1 VRRRPVSQHRSQRA
15 DRADRKRG
23 LTPFDWHLPVIG
35 GLLLLLWTTNR
46 RRIKPNFE
54 LSGDGSIDKM
64 VPSLI
69 GLTEGA
75 IDPGTRVEIL
85 QNGAYFE
92 RLLEDIAAA
101 RASIHIESYIW
112 WTGEICERLA
122 DALAARAGEV
132 EVRLLLDYSGSSR
145 MDEEL
150 MRRMKEA
157 GCKVRQFHPLRV
169 SNIGVMNNRTHRKIA
184 VFDGRIAY
192 VGGHGIAE
200 EWTGNA
206 QDRDHWRDTF
216 VRMEGPVAN
225 TVQGCFCENWIEE
238 TGEVPA
244 GERYFPKL
252 EKCGETDAH
261 VAYTLPH
268 GSISSV
274 QMLYYL
280 AISSAHEEL
289 LIQNPY
295 FLPHEDAIGAMIA
308 AVKRGVDVQVM
319 VPAASV
325 IDSPLVQHASHHH
338 FGDLLERGVRIF
350 EYQKT
355 LLHQKVI
362 VVDGVW
368 SCVGSTNFDDRSFQ
382 RNDEITVGFTDHE
395 LAQKLRDAF
404 FDDMKH
410 AREVHFEEWKSRP
423 WHHKLVDGAAFTFRA
438 EL

>member
-1 VRRRPVSQHRSQRA
+1 MKGPRSSPLERSGGS
-15 DRADRKRG
+15 K
-23 LTPFDWHLPVIG
+23 TSFDWHVPALG
-35 GLLLLLWTTNR
+35 ALLLLLWTTNR

-54 LSGDGSIDKM
+54 LSGDGNIDVM

-75 IDPGTRVEIL
+75 IDAGNRVEIL
-85 QNGAYFE
+85 QNGAYFD
-92 RLLEDIAAA
+92 RLLDDVAAA
-101 RASIHIESYIW
+101 RGSIHIESYIW
-112 WTGEICERLA
+112 WTGAICERIA
-122 DALAARAGEV
+122 DALAARARDGV

-145 MDEEL
+145 MDRAL
-150 MRRMKEA
+150 MRRMKDA
-157 GCKVRQFHPLRV
+157 GCKVRQFRPLRV
-169 SNIGVMNNRTHRKIA
+169 SNIGMMNNRTHRKIA
-184 VFDGRIAY
+184 VFDGRVAY

-206 QDRDHWRDTF
+206 EDRDHWRDTF

-244 GERYFPKL
+244 GETYYPKL
-252 EKCGETDAH
+252 EKCGPTDAH
-261 VAYTLPH
+261 VAYTSPH

-274 QMLYYL
+274 QLLYYL
-280 AISSAHEEL
+280 AISSAHKEL

-295 FLPHEDAIGAMIA
+295 FLPHDDAIGALVE

-319 VPAASV
+319 LPAASV

-350 EYQKT
+350 EYRKT

-382 RNDEITVGFTDHE
+382 RNDEITVGFTDRD
-395 LAQKLRDAF
+395 LAGKLRAAF
-404 FDDMKH
+404 FEDMKD
-410 AREVHFEEWKSRP
+410 AREVRFDEWKSRP
-423 WHHKLVDGAAFTFRA
+423 WHHKLVDAAAFAFRA

>member
-1 VRRRPVSQHRSQRA
+1 MKGRKSWRRGRSGASKTAR
-15 DRADRKRG
+15 
-23 LTPFDWHLPVIG
+23 FDWHIPLLG
-35 GLLLLLWTTNR
+35 GALLLLWTTNR

-54 LSGDGSIDKM
+54 LSGDGSIDVM

-75 IDPGTRVEIL
+75 IDPGNRVEIL
-85 QNGAYFE
+85 QNGVYFD
-92 RLLEDIAAA
+92 RLLDDIAAA
-101 RASIHIESYIW
+101 RGSIHIESYIW
-112 WTGEICERLA
+112 WTGEICERIA
-122 DALAARAGEV
+122 DALAARAGDGV

-145 MDEEL
+145 MDRTL
-150 MRRMKEA
+150 MKRMKDA
-157 GCKVRQFHPLRV
+157 GCEVRQFRPLRV
-169 SNIGVMNNRTHRKIA
+169 SNIGMMNNRTHRKIA
-184 VFDGRIAY
+184 VFDGRVAY

-206 QDRDHWRDTF
+206 EDRDHWRDTF

-238 TGEVPA
+238 TGEVPV
-244 GERYFPKL
+244 GEAYYPKL
-252 EKCGETDAH
+252 EKCGPTDAH
-261 VAYTLPH
+261 VAYTSPH

-280 AISSAHEEL
+280 AISSAHKEL

-295 FLPHEDAIGAMIA
+295 FLPHEDAIGALVE
-308 AVKRGVDVQVM
+308 AVKRGVDVQIM
-319 VPAASV
+319 LPSASV

-350 EYQKT
+350 EYRKT
-355 LLHQKVI
+355 LLHQKI
-362 VVDGVW
+362 IIVDGVW

-382 RNDEITVGFTDHE
+382 RNDEITVGFTDRE
-395 LAQKLRDAF
+395 LAQKLRAAF
-404 FDDMKH
+404 FDDMKD
-410 AREVHFEEWKSRP
+410 AREVRFEEWKSRP
-423 WHHKLVDGAAFTFRA
+423 WHHKLTDAAAFAFRA

>member
-1 VRRRPVSQHRSQRA
+1 MKRRNSSPRARSGGS
-15 DRADRKRG
+15 KK
-23 LTPFDWHLPVIG
+23 LDWHVPLIG

-54 LSGDGSIDKM
+54 LAGDGSIGDM

-75 IDPGTRVEIL
+75 IDAGNRVEIL
-85 QNGAYFE
+85 QNGVYFD
-92 RLLEDIAAA
+92 RLLEDIASA

-112 WTGEICERLA
+112 WTGDICERIA
-122 DALAARAGEV
+122 DALAARARDGV
-132 EVRLLLDYSGSSR
+132 EVRLLLDYSGSAR
-145 MDEEL
+145 MDREL
-150 MRRMKEA
+150 MQRMKDA
-157 GCKVRQFHPLRV
+157 GCKVRQFRPLRV
-169 SNIGVMNNRTHRKIA
+169 SNVGMMNCRTHRKIG

-192 VGGHGIAE
+192 IGGHGIAK

-206 QDRDHWRDTF
+206 QDREHWRDTF

-252 EKCGETDAH
+252 DRCGETDAH
-261 VAYTLPH
+261 VAYTSPH

-274 QMLYYL
+274 QLLYYL
-280 AISSAHEEL
+280 AISSAHKEL

-295 FLPHEDAIGAMIA
+295 FLPHEDAIGALIQ
-308 AVKRGVDVQVM
+308 AVKRGVDVRVM
-319 VPAASV
+319 LPAASA
-325 IDSPLVQHASHHH
+325 IDLPLVQHASHHH
-338 FGDLLERGVRIF
+338 FGDLLECGVRIF

-355 LLHQKVI
+355 LLHQKI
-362 VVDGVW
+362 IIVDGVW

-382 RNDEITVGFTDHE
+382 HNDEITVGFTDRE
-395 LAQKLRDAF
+395 LAGKLRDAF
-404 FDDMKH
+404 FDDMKET
-410 AREVHFEEWKSRP
+410 REVHFDEWKSRP
-423 WHHKLVDGAAFTFRA
+423 WHHKLVDAAAFAFRT

>member
-1 VRRRPVSQHRSQRA
+1 MKRRSSSPRGRSADSRRRSR
-15 DRADRKRG
+15 
-23 LTPFDWHLPVIG
+23 FDWHVPVIG

-46 RRIKPNFE
+46 RRIKPTFE
-54 LSGDGSIDKM
+54 LSGDGSIDVM

-75 IDPGTRVEIL
+75 IDPGNRVEIL
-85 QNGAYFE
+85 QNGRYFD
-92 RLLEDIAAA
+92 RLLDDIAAA
-101 RASIHIESYIW
+101 RVSIHIESYIW
-112 WTGEICERLA
+112 WKGDICVRLA
-122 DALAARAGEV
+122 DALAARARDGV

-145 MDEEL
+145 MDKEL
-150 MRRMKEA
+150 MRTMKEA
-157 GCKVRQFHPLRV
+157 GCKVHQFHPLRV

-184 VFDGRIAY
+184 VFDGRVAY

-206 QDRDHWRDTF
+206 EDREHWRDTF

-244 GERYFPKL
+244 GERYYPKL
-252 EKCGETDAH
+252 EKCGDSDAH
-261 VAYTLPH
+261 VAYTSPH

-280 AISSAHEEL
+280 AISSAHDEL

-295 FLPHEDAIGAMIA
+295 FLPHDDAIDALVA
-308 AVKRGVDVQVM
+308 AVKRGVDVKVM
-319 VPAASV
+319 LPAASV

-362 VVDGVW
+362 IVDGVW

-382 RNDEITVGFTDHE
+382 RNDEITVGFTDRAI
-395 LAQKLRDAF
+395 AQQLREAF

-423 WHHKLVDGAAFTFRA
+423 WHHKLIDAAAFTFRM

>member
-1 VRRRPVSQHRSQRA
+1 VRR
-15 DRADRKRG
+15 
-23 LTPFDWHLPVIG
+23 DWHLPVIG
-35 GLLLLLWTTNR
+35 GLLLLLWSTNR

-54 LSGDGSIDKM
+54 LRGDGSIDNM

-75 IDPGTRVEIL
+75 IDQGNRVEIV
-85 QNGAYFE
+85 QNGAFFE
-92 RLLEDIAAA
+92 RLLGDVANA
-101 RASIHIESYIW
+101 RGSIHLESYIW
-112 WTGEICERLA
+112 WTGDICVRVA
-122 DALAARAGEV
+122 DALAEKARRGV
-132 EVRLLLDYSGSSR
+132 EVRVLLDYSGSSR
-145 MDEEL
+145 MDREL
-150 MRRMKEA
+150 RRRMEDA
-157 GCKVRQFHPLRV
+157 GCKVRRFRPLKI
-169 SNIGVMNNRTHRKIA
+169 SNVGRMNQRTHRKIA
-184 VFDGRIAY
+184 VIDGRIAY

-200 EWTGNA
+200 QWTGQA

-216 VRMEGPVAN
+216 VRMEGPVVN

-252 EKCGETDAH
+252 EPCGPTDAH
-261 VAYTLPH
+261 VAYTSPH

-280 AISSAHEEL
+280 AISSAHREL

-295 FLPHEDAIGAMIA
+295 FLPHEDAIGAMIE
-308 AVKRGVDVQVM
+308 AVKRGVDVRVM
-319 VPAASV
+319 LPSADV
-325 IDSPLVQHASHHH
+325 IDTPVVQHASHHH
-338 FGDLLERGVRIF
+338 FGDLLQAGVRIF

-362 VVDGVW
+362 IVDGTW

-382 RNDEITVGFTDHE
+382 RNDEITVGFTDPDI
-395 LAQKLRDAF
+395 AQQLRDAF
-404 FDDMKH
+404 FEDLKLT
-410 AREVHFEEWKSRP
+410 REVQFEEWKSRP
-423 WHHKLVDGAAFTFRA
+423 LWHKLLDGGAFAFRA